1 MVNQLLKIFSKC
13 YELLILTPC
22 PQAMYMVYFFVSLI
36 FVATWYLLR
45 KLLLELIF
53 QQL

>member
-22 PQAMYMVYFFVSLI
+22 PQAMYISLKETTAGTYFSTPI
-36 FVATWYLLR
+36 A
-45 KLLLELIF
+45 IAI
-53 QQL
+53 